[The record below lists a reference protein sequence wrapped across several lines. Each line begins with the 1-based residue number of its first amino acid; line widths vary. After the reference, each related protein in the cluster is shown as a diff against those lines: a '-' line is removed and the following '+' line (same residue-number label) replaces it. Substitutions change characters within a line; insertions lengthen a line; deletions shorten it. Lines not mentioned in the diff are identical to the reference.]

1 MKPATM
7 GDRRGELRTKRKDN
21 RKVALPQD
29 LVTELQREGNTA
41 CTISDTRTFF
51 KLKRDPS
58 VVCPSLKYCCT
69 KGCPRKM
76 ISVSQI
82 SAEYAQIFE
91 ITDIAATIRLSRTGG
106 YLFYLLDDL
115 LSFSRRPFLHFGS
128 GIFLWAVS
136 VTYARLYCVR
146 VFGTR
151 KNAFSKSAGF
161 ETLSFTKAK
170 YPFSLPKN
178 PSKVIISLPS

>member
-1 MKPATM
+1 MKPAAM

-58 VVCPSLKYCCT
+58 VVCPGLKYCCT
-69 KGCPRKM
+69 KRWPRKM

-91 ITDIAATIRLSRTGG
+91 ITDIAATIRLGRTGVIYSTCWVTSFPSRG
-106 YLFYLLDDL
+106 DHFSTLARGFLFRLL
-115 LSFSRRPFLHFGS
+115 
-128 GIFLWAVS
+128 A
-136 VTYARLYCVR
+136 
-146 VFGTR
+146 
-151 KNAFSKSAGF
+151 
-161 ETLSFTKAK
+161 
-170 YPFSLPKN
+170 
-178 PSKVIISLPS
+178 